1 MGDAGEDGPLRN
13 GPSWTPCH
21 LTGLS
26 QRPTGRRPGWPRGV
40 CPFVRGASLQLSSP
54 PPIPIPL
61 PPLPLPI
68 PARRTKMLAGSVAGA
83 LARDGMGWDGKAVPE
98 PGPGT
103 STRTSGAR
111 PGALPAGCACP
122 GCPSERGAAAGGI
135 PAISSAPRGMWPARL
150 PAASRGGPPG
160 HQLTASC
167 PPASP
172 CCPPDLGQASPHV
185 PGPLKWL
192 EFQPQP

>member
-111 PGALPAGCACP
+111 PGPSPQAARARAARASAAPRREEFQLFPLRRAVCGLLAFPPLPA
-122 GCPSERGAAAGGI
+122 
-135 PAISSAPRGMWPARL
+135 
-150 PAASRGGPPG
+150 GGPPG

-172 CCPPDLGQASPHV
+172 CCPPISAKPPPTSRGH
-185 PGPLKWL
+185 
-192 EFQPQP
+192 